1 MSLTLIGDSK
11 RKIFHYKDCIC
22 VKEILEKDKVYFN
35 SKEDA
40 RLHGYEH
47 CYRCS
52 KLVSYYNKDKDAID
66 KFILHN
72 YMKMYIEDDSMFI
85 DNITSAWK
93 ITTESTRYGL
103 ELFHANS
110 ERISKLKVKNKHIQY
125 NYHKQNYKGP
135 KDIISMLKY
144 IIEHDKWKADNAES
158 YKELPKSTK
167 KKKKE
172 YRKRR
177 SRYRKDKIRDVKNLL
192 DKVSIASK

>member
-1 MSLTLIGDSK
+1 MSINIIGDSK

-22 VKEILEKDKVYFN
+22 VNSIRERDLVHFS

-40 RLHGYEH
+40 RNHGYSH

-52 KLVSYYNKDKDAID
+52 KLVSYYNQDKNEID
-66 KFILHN
+66 KFLLQN

-103 ELFHANS
+103 VLYHANS

-125 NYHKQNYKGP
+125 NYHKQNYKGS
-135 KDIISMLKY
+135 KDILSMLQY
-144 IIEHDKWKADNAES
+144 IIEHDKWKADNEKN
-158 YKELPKSTK
+158 YKLLPKTTK
-167 KKKKE
+167 KKRKTYKLE
-172 YRKRR
+172 KRRYRKR
-177 SRYRKDKIRDVKNLL
+177 KIRDVKNLI
-192 DKVSIASK
+192 DKITITK